1 MPKPTRSTA
10 PRSRRAC
17 ARCTTT
23 ACRRP
28 SPATRRSRK
37 CCRSRA
43 RTEEEMLRY
52 RYKAVTPAGQVVEGA
67 LEAPSRSAVIDRLR
81 HDGHTPIRA
90 DEVGAWQGGRLVEG
104 WRGAR
109 ALPPAEII

>member
-1 MPKPTRSTA
+1 MP
-10 PRSRRAC
+10 
-17 ARCTTT
+17 
-23 ACRRP
+23 
-28 SPATRRSRK
+28 
-37 CCRSRA
+37 
-43 RTEEEMLRY
+43 RY

-90 DEVGAWQGGRLVEG
+90 DEVGGWQGGRLIEG

-109 ALPPAEII
+109 TLPPAEIILLTRDLATLLQAGLPLHPAPSICAASSAEGPRRRLPRAPRAGG